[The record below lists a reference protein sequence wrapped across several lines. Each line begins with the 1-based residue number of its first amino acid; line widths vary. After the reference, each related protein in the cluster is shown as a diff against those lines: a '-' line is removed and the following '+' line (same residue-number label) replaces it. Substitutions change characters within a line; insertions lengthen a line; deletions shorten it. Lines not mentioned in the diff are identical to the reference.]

1 MTYNYKTKD
10 LGEIAFF
17 LTKKE
22 IILKDIEKLKDKRNE
37 VIYFEFE
44 SDKTDL
50 NKLKE
55 SYHMGQELVEP
66 KFFLFK
72 QKEAK
77 NLIYQKVQGHE

>member
-1 MTYNYKTKD
+1 MKYEYRTKD

-22 IILKDIEKLKDKRNE
+22 ISLKDIEKVPDKRND
-37 VIYFEFE
+37 VIYFNFE
-44 SDKTDL
+44 SEKLDL
-50 NKLKE
+50 IKLKE

-77 NLIYQKVQGHE
+77 NMIYQKVQGRE